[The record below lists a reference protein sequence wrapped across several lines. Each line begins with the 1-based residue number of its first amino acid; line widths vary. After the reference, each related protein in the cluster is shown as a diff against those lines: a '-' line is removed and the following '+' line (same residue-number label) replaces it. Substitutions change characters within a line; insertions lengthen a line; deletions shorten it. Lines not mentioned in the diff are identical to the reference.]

1 MDTNIKPDQML
12 TLYKW
17 VRHGVLLCQV
27 LVFNAEDWLDGTSQ
41 DKTKFNCA
49 LINLTTK
56 ITFTDHGAVLAYSLQ
71 MS

>member
-27 LVFNAEDWLDGTSQ
+27 LVFNAQEWLGGTSQ

-49 LINLTTK
+49 I
-56 ITFTDHGAVLAYSLQ
+56 
-71 MS
+71 